1 MNISFTSES
10 IGLQKELNSLDSF
23 TLDFIAALDKLSLR
37 YVIVSGYVAILF
49 GRSRASEDIDIILE
63 KMDRQKFHTLW
74 NSLKDGFECIITSSE
89 DEAYTNYLQSGLA
102 LRFARKGSFIP
113 NIEVKFPKDSL
124 AHLSLQVR
132 KKVLDADNHICVER
146 STVFRLPLTYSGEEQ
161 DRLSPNTRVLSA
173 EDIQKLCHSF
183 CMISF

>member
-132 KKVLDADNHICVER
+132 KKVLLNG
-146 STVFRLPLTYSGEEQ
+146 SPLYIGPLEVQ
-161 DRLSPNTRVLSA
+161 IPY
-173 EDIQKLCHSF
+173 KLYVGSDKN
-183 CMISF
+183 IENARYL